1 MGANGAVDEF
11 QKRCKRL
18 VQACYPK
25 FAKAN
30 RDMLV
35 CGRFVHGLTEQMKKV
50 VLNQRYLQNSPVSTT
65 KSPKETGQRSKLN
78 KRNEKGETSLHS
90 ATIKG
95 DVKLVGKLIRQGAD
109 VNISDFAG
117 WTPLHEACNIGWVEI
132 AKYLL
137 KAGAT
142 VNVKGGDG
150 DTPLHDASVN
160 GHKKNAAK
168 QSPSPSINKNSDP
181 TYEIIVNVN
190 TFFCSYVVELLVKS
204 GANPLLTNSGGKT
217 PIDIAK
223 NDEIRRILKQE
234 IIPSSSDDSTNEE
247 PRSPTSPESNCDEIN
262 HDEAAEDVHST
273 SKDTEHIEDVP
284 QLICTEQ
291 EDTEDKDKNIE
302 ILDIAQAEESD
313 TNQDPVL
320 STMRKASP
328 PQHNNI
334 KESICVPK
342 YPPICLSCLPIIA
355 SNDKIVIDSC
365 LEHL

>member
-1 MGANGAVDEF
+1 MRQFNRHYW
-11 QKRCKRL
+11 QK
-18 VQACYPK
+18 
-25 FAKAN
+25 
-30 RDMLV
+30 MLKIDSL
-35 CGRFVHGLTEQMKKV
+35 RFDRTDRHTEQR
-50 VLNQRYLQNSPVSTT
+50 QRSTADDRMGLSVCCFRSEEIGHFARNCPRNLQNSPVSTT

-142 VNVKGGDG
+142 VNVKG
-150 DTPLHDASVN
+150 
-160 GHKKNAAK
+160 
-168 QSPSPSINKNSDP
+168 
-181 TYEIIVNVN
+181 
-190 TFFCSYVVELLVKS
+190 VKS

-273 SKDTEHIEDVP
+273 SKDTEHIEATYTFDLDVP

-334 KESICVPK
+334 KGHPSF
-342 YPPICLSCLPIIA
+342 
-355 SNDKIVIDSC
+355 
-365 LEHL
+365 